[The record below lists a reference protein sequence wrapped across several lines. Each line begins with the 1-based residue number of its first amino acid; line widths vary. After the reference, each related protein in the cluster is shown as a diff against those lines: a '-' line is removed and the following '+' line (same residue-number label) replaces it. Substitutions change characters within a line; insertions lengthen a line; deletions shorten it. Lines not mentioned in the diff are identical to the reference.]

1 MNKVKQ
7 SVDHS
12 KERLYENPPINS
24 DDPHAIKF
32 NKLDEEKFLQI
43 KKDMINQSENSKD

>member
-12 KERLYENPPINS
+12 KVKLYENPPINS

-32 NKLDEEKFLQI
+32 FKIDEEQFNRI
-43 KKDMINQSENSKD
+43 KKEMINKPEKSS

>member
-7 SVDHS
+7 SVDNS
-12 KERLYENPPINS
+12 KQKLYDNPPINS

-32 NKLDEEKFLQI
+32 SKLDEEKLNRI
-43 KKDMINQSENSKD
+43 KKEMINIQKKSS